1 MGRNR
6 LTKSFICLTEIADLA
21 TCNSRYKML
30 CFFLSFFCVWL
41 LECFFVFCFCVF
53 SHVCLN
59 RFPIKE

>member
-6 LTKSFICLTEIADLA
+6 LTKSFICLTVIADLA
-21 TCNSRYKML
+21 TCN
-30 CFFLSFFCVWL
+30 
-41 LECFFVFCFCVF
+41 FVFCFCVF